1 MAMLTESVSKPN
13 VHRRI
18 QALATKLRRR
28 QLVGSREVALEVIRL
43 LREVVA
49 GAKFNSFEQLT
60 AHIDEV
66 GKVLQDAGPKELVV
80 TNMCRRIAVLMREEY
95 ATALSNHLDSAL
107 SPSSSPSTPQVPQT
121 PAVAGVPTEPFF
133 HHERDLIGQAKSSGA
148 LSSMFDLLGH
158 RPTLEGVPS
167 SNPRGTASLA
177 STPASSAPPSPKQQS
192 PASSQILQRPAALSR
207 PSVDTSA
214 VREEEFSRRSFHL
227 KPVFIEAIQE
237 LMDEVEMT
245 YRSVGEQSID
255 HIHSGEFILTIGHS
269 KTVEAFLKNAARKR
283 KFTVIVAETAPSFS
297 GRETALA
304 LSAASIPTIL
314 IPDSNIFALLPR
326 CSKVL
331 LGPHVVLADG
341 ALLSISGSLPLC
353 LAANRMRVPVV
364 VVGGMFKFSPV
375 YFGEG
380 DWGMRDLG
388 SPEQVLSS
396 TEFPPVSRVTAPR
409 RRLRGDG
416 QDDGDEAMYDEDEEE
431 DTEVLNPYYDV
442 VSADLVSLYISNL
455 GGHPSSLLYRLLN
468 DMYGSS

>member
-1 MAMLTESVSKPN
+1 MAMLSEQVSKPN
-13 VHRRI
+13 VHKRI
-18 QALATKLRRR
+18 EGLATKLRRR
-28 QLVGSREVALEVIRL
+28 QLVGSRQVALEVVRL

-49 GAKFNSFEQLT
+49 SAKFNSFEQLIG
-60 AHIDEV
+60 HIEEV

-80 TNMCRRIAVLMREEY
+80 TNMCRRICVLMREEY
-95 ATALSNHLDSAL
+95 ATALSNHLDTSD
-107 SPSSSPSTPQVPQT
+107 SPSSSPSTPFVPQT

-133 HHERDLIGQAKSSGA
+133 HHDRDLIGQAKSGA
-148 LSSMFDLLGH
+148 ALGSMFDLLGH
-158 RPTLEGVPS
+158 KPTPEGVPQVT
-167 SNPRGTASLA
+167 PRGSTSLS
-177 STPASSAPPSPKQQS
+177 STPANSAPPSPKHQS
-192 PASSQILQRPAALSR
+192 PSSSQILQRPSAFSK
-207 PSVDTSA
+207 PQIDTSA
-214 VREEEFSRRSFHL
+214 LREDEFSKRSFHL

-245 YRSVGEQSID
+245 YRTVGEQSID

-304 LSAASIPTIL
+304 LSSANIPTIL

-331 LGPHVVLADG
+331 LGPHVILADG

-353 LAANRMRVPVV
+353 VAANRMRVPVV

-375 YFGEG
+375 YLGEG
-380 DWGMRDLG
+380 GVNWGMRDLR
-388 SPEQVLSS
+388 SPEEVLQPSS
-396 TEFPPVSRVTAPR
+396 SSSAETTIPTGTGG
-409 RRLRGDG
+409 RGG
-416 QDDGDEAMYDEDEEE
+416 REELGVVE
-431 DTEVLNPYYDV
+431 ETEVLNPYYDV
-442 VSADLVSLYISNL
+442 VSAELVNLYISNL